1 MLASTKFGRALIVLI
16 KIGGLGYTCILGFV
30 LISNFSVFSPNWPFG
45 LFASFSSFLIVMF
58 PFVMGALLM
67 AWRKAMPLVAVFAL
81 GAFYPF
87 FAFDKMVKPS
97 YEDCKII
104 DCVTVVAANLR
115 HNENALKRL
124 AMTDAKDAD
133 ILIITEFPY
142 KGTSEQLLALFPM
155 NGDAQVGLVTDPS
168 LQLGSRLAVIS
179 RKPLDGIE
187 LQLESFSASEVRS
200 RGIVKFDYVTAEGT
214 AVRFAVVH
222 APPPKGRKE
231 TTARDAYLKAASQT
245 LDTKENFVMI
255 GDFNLTPWEPG
266 FEALPGKRA
275 GDPRWS
281 RTWNARNFV
290 ERLTID
296 HALIGDGIGLVETSV
311 LQDVG
316 SDHFP
321 IHLVIHAKADKDRIS
336 TK

>member
-1 MLASTKFGRALIVLI
+1 MQAGVKFGKALTVMI
-16 KIGGLGYTCILGFV
+16 KIGGLGYTGILGLV
-30 LISNFSVFSPNWPFG
+30 ILSNFSIFSPNWPFG
-45 LFASFSSFLIVMF
+45 LFASFSSFLIVLF
-58 PFVMGALLM
+58 PFVIGAFLM
-67 AWRKAMPLVAVFAL
+67 AWRKAIPFVAVFAL

-87 FAFDKMVKPS
+87 FAFDKMLKPS
-97 YEDCKII
+97 AEDCTII

-115 HNENALKRL
+115 HNENALERL
-124 AMTDAKDAD
+124 AMTEAKGTD
-133 ILIITEFPY
+133 ILVITEFPY
-142 KGTSEQLLALFPM
+142 AGTSEQLLALFPM
-155 NGDAQVGLVTDPS
+155 DGDAQIGLVTDLS
-168 LQLGSRLAVIS
+168 LQLGSRIAVIS
-179 RKPLDGIE
+179 RKPLDGIK
-187 LQLESFSASEVRS
+187 LQLENFPDSDIRP
-200 RGIVKFDYVTAEGT
+200 RGIVRFSYATAKGNTVE
-214 AVRFAVVH
+214 FAVVH

-231 TTARDAYLKAASQT
+231 TAARDTYLKAASQT
-245 LDTKENFVMI
+245 LETKKNFVMI

-296 HALIGDGIGLVETSV
+296 HALVGDGIGLVETSV

-321 IHLVIHAKADKDRIS
+321 IHLIIHAKADND
-336 TK
+336 

>member
-1 MLASTKFGRALIVLI
+1 MRAGIEFGKALTLMIRV
-16 KIGGLGYTCILGFV
+16 GGFGYACILGLV
-30 LISNFSVFSPNWPFG
+30 LISNFSFFSPNWPFG
-45 LFASFSSFLIVMF
+45 LFASFSPFLIVMF
-58 PFVMGALLM
+58 PVVIGALLM
-67 AWRKAMPLVAVFAL
+67 VWRKAIPLVALFAF

-97 YEDCKII
+97 VEDCSII

-115 HNENALKRL
+115 HNENALERL
-124 AMTDAKDAD
+124 AMTEAKDAD

-142 KGTSEQLLALFPM
+142 GGTSEQLLALFPM
-155 NGDAQVGLVTDPS
+155 DGDAQVGLVTDPN
-168 LQLGSRLAVIS
+168 LQLGSRIAVIS
-179 RKPLDGIE
+179 RKPLDGIK
-187 LQLESFSASEVRS
+187 LQLESFSTPKIRP
-200 RGIVKFDYVTAEGT
+200 RGIVRFDYATTKGN
-214 AVRFAVVH
+214 AVSFAVVH
-222 APPPKGRKE
+222 PPPPKGPKE
-231 TTARDAYLKAASQT
+231 TGARDDYLRAASQT
-245 LDTKENFVMI
+245 LDTKKNFVMI

-296 HALIGDGIGLVETSV
+296 HALIGDGIDLAETSV

-321 IHLVIHAKADKDRIS
+321 IHLVIHAKADRDQVSIK
-336 TK
+336 